1 MQQIIDPLPKNS
13 VHRITRPATTVSRH
27 LPTSS
32 IAQVVGLDARN
43 RVLLAIPGYSVVMS
57 ARLLKGISRAEL
69 METNGVGREVLVA
82 FDGAVPARPVI
93 VGLLET
99 EADEAA
105 ARIAGADKNEI
116 KTVATRPENILIE
129 AQGELV
135 LKCGSGSITLRR
147 DGKIVLRGTHLLSRA
162 SGPIRIKGGHVEIN

>member
-1 MQQIIDPLPKNS
+1 MQQIINPLPENS
-13 VHRITRPATTVSRH
+13 VYRVTRPATAVSRH

-43 RVLLAIPGYSVVMS
+43 RVLVAIPGYSVVMS
-57 ARLLKGISRAEL
+57 ARLLKGVSRDEL
-69 METNGVGREVLVA
+69 MATNSVGREVLVV
-82 FDGAVPARPVI
+82 FDGAVTERPVI

-105 ARIAGADKNEI
+105 SGIANGDKNEI
-116 KTVATRPENILIE
+116 KTAATRPENILIE
-129 AQGELV
+129 AQGELM
-135 LKCGSGSITLRR
+135 LKCGSGSITLRQ